1 MFDHFFA
8 DPATLF
14 KGALAGLVFGF
25 LLQKGG
31 VTRYQVILGQFL
43 LKNFIVLKVMVTAI
57 IVGGVGIYA
66 MRAMGMEVALHI
78 KNAALLGNVLGGL
91 IFGVGM
97 ALLGFCPGTG
107 IAALGDGARHA
118 IPGVLG
124 MLVGAALYAEVY
136 PFMKS
141 RVLGIGDFGK
151 VTLDTVTGLSPWWFI
166 VLIAVAGIAGFIY
179 LERWEKRRASVA
191 LDPS

>member
-31 VTRYQVILGQFL
+31 VARYQVILGQFL
-43 LKNFIVLKVMVTAI
+43 LKNFIVLKIMLTAI
-57 IVGGVGIYA
+57 IVGGTGIYA
-66 MRAMGMEVALHI
+66 MRAMGLEVALHI

-107 IAALGDGARHA
+107 VAALADGARHA

-136 PFMKS
+136 PIMKS
-141 RVLGIGDFGK
+141 EILGIGDFGK
-151 VTLDTVTGLSPWWFI
+151 VTLDSMTGFSPWWFI
-166 VLIAVAGIAGFIY
+166 VLMVVTGIAGFVA
-179 LERWEKRRASVA
+179 LERWEKRSA
-191 LDPS
+191 

>member
-1 MFDHFFA
+1 MFENFFA
-8 DPATLF
+8 DPVTLF

-43 LKNFIVLKVMVTAI
+43 LKNFTVIKIMLTAI
-57 IVGGVGIYA
+57 VVGGVGIYG
-66 MRAMGMEVALHI
+66 MRAMGLEVALHI

-91 IFGVGM
+91 VFGVGM

-107 IAALGDGARHA
+107 VAALGDGARHA

-124 MLVGAALYAEVY
+124 MLVGAALYAEAY

-141 RVLGIGDFGK
+141 EVLGIGDFGK
-151 VTLDTVTGLSPWWFI
+151 ATLDSVTGLSPWWFI
-166 VLIAVAGIAGFIY
+166 ALTAVIAIVGFVG
-179 LERWEKRRASVA
+179 LERWEKGRA
-191 LDPS
+191 

>member
-1 MFDHFFA
+1 MFEHFFA
-8 DPATLF
+8 DPTTLF
-14 KGALAGLVFGF
+14 KGALAGLAFGF

-43 LKNFIVLKVMVTAI
+43 LKNFTVIKVMLTAI
-57 IVGGVGIYA
+57 VVGGVGIYA

-78 KNAALLGNVLGGL
+78 KNAALFGNILGGL

-107 IAALGDGARHA
+107 VAALGDGARHA

-141 RVLGIGDFGK
+141 EVLGVGDFGK
-151 VTLDTVTGLSPWWFI
+151 VTFDAVTGLSPWWFI
-166 VLIAVAGIAGFIY
+166 ALTAVIAIAGFVG
-179 LERWEKRRASVA
+179 LERWEKRQV
-191 LDPS
+191 

>member
-1 MFDHFFA
+1 MFEHFFA
-8 DPATLF
+8 DPATLL

-43 LKNFIVLKVMVTAI
+43 LKNFVVLKVMLTAI

-66 MRAMGMEVALHI
+66 MRAMGLEVALHI

-107 IAALGDGARHA
+107 VAALGDGARHA

-124 MLVGAALYAEVY
+124 MLVGTALYAEMY
-136 PFMKS
+136 PLMKS
-141 RVLGIGDFGK
+141 QVLGVGDFGK
-151 VTLDTVTGLSPWWFI
+151 VTLDSVTGLSPWWFI
-166 VLIAVAGIAGFIY
+166 VLMAVIGIAGFIG
-179 LERWEKRRASVA
+179 LERWEKSRV
-191 LDPS
+191 